1 MQRVSTPGCTPAV
14 DAMALALAMTDA
26 AAEAMTA
33 NNVTSVIAAIALG
46 GLADKVMPIVV
57 AAAQESPDALGQVGG
72 DIARAFR
79 TEWGDDESVVSK
91 LRKLLSFLLGVVQRR
106 VNSALDRSP
115 ALQQAW
121 SVFAALK
128 RGFPLFTEK
137 VDDFVSTL
145 TRDNSRETATAVST
159 LASDIGSTPGVS
171 VGHQVAVLVAL
182 IVLMAAY
189 ASSKKSKLGSVPPL
203 PNLIS
208 LADNLNYITTAHEN
222 AHKKERAENINAIE
236 TAIETAMKRTI
247 EKVDLGTN
255 HANNEEAIRANLA
268 LSSGWVAA
276 GRYVTHACAR
286 AKNLEQT
293 QPKSDE
299 LVTLKEQIQRAIKH
313 LRQMVDEQES

>member
-1 MQRVSTPGCTPAV
+1 M
-14 DAMALALAMTDA
+14 ALAMTDA
-26 AAEAMTA
+26 AAA

-57 AAAQESPDALGQVGG
+57 AAAQESPAALGQVGG
-72 DIARAFR
+72 EIARAFR
-79 TEWGDDESVVSK
+79 YEWGDDESESVVSK
-91 LRKLLSFLLGVVQRR
+91 LRKLLSLLLGAVQHR

-115 ALQQAW
+115 ALQQAG

-128 RGFPLFTEK
+128 RGFPHFTKK

-145 TRDNSRETATAVST
+145 ARDNSRETATAVST
-159 LASDIGSTPGVS
+159 LVSDIGLTPGVS
-171 VGHQVAVLVAL
+171 VGHQVAALVAL

-203 PNLIS
+203 PNSIS
-208 LADNLNYITTAHEN
+208 LAVNPNYITTAHEN
-222 AHKKERAENINAIE
+222 VHKKERAKIAAIKSDIE
-236 TAIETAMKRTI
+236 TAIETAAKETAAMKRTI

-268 LSSGWVAA
+268 LASGWAAA

-286 AKNLEQT
+286 AKDLEQT

-299 LVTLKEQIQRAIKH
+299 LVTLKVQIQRAIKH

>member
-14 DAMALALAMTDA
+14 DAMALA
-26 AAEAMTA
+26 MTA

-46 GLADKVMPIVV
+46 DLADKVMPIVV
-57 AAAQESPDALGQVGG
+57 AAAQESPAALGQVGG
-72 DIARAFR
+72 EIARAFR
-79 TEWGDDESVVSK
+79 TEWGDGESVVSK
-91 LRKLLSFLLGVVQRR
+91 LRKLLSLLLGVVQRS
-106 VNSALDRSP
+106 VISALGRSP
-115 ALQQAW
+115 ALQQAG

-159 LASDIGSTPGVS
+159 LVSDIGSFPGVS
-171 VGHQVAVLVAL
+171 VGHQVAALVAL

-203 PNLIS
+203 PNSIS
-208 LADNLNYITTAHEN
+208 LAVNPNYLTTAHEN
-222 AHKKERAENINAIE
+222 VHNEERAKIKSDIE
-236 TAIETAMKRTI
+236 TAIETAAMKSTI

-268 LSSGWVAA
+268 LASGWAA
-276 GRYVTHACAR
+276 AVRYVTHACAR
-286 AKNLEQT
+286 ARNLEQT
-293 QPKSDE
+293 QPTSDE
-299 LVTLKEQIQRAIKH
+299 LVILKVQIQRAIKH
-313 LRQMVDEQES
+313 LQQMVEEKES